1 VPVTTYVD
9 LAEDRARAHRE
20 AAAEKRAAFDAFL
33 DRVEELPP
41 ESASSSTG
49 MAATAG
55 TLPGGAS
62 STGDRCRTVRTA
74 FAETVRPHAVADDG
88 EAEALLE
95 TIRSELSEPVAVA
108 LAPTTDASFT
118 PALKRRVVS
127 AAATRRA
134 EAGALRAALDRETDQ
149 LGRACEVV
157 DDVTAWL
164 ADADGTPLTELGF
177 EALRDRHGTIADH
190 RARCE
195 RLGED
200 RQAFLRETTTRD
212 AEVGVDHRRLVPQVY
227 EALPVDHPVL
237 ATVARL
243 DAVCADCQRA
253 VREHLV
259 RRV

>member
-1 VPVTTYVD
+1 MVVTTYID
-9 LAEDRARAHRE
+9 LAEDRTRAHRE
-20 AAAEKRAAFDAFL
+20 AAADKRAAFDAFL

-74 FAETVRPHAVADDG
+74 FAETVRPHAVADDKG
-88 EAEALLE
+88 SEALLE

-108 LAPTTDASFT
+108 LAPTTEASFT
-118 PALKRRVVS
+118 PELKRRVVS
-127 AAATRRA
+127 VAATRRT
-134 EAGALRAALDRETDQ
+134 EAVALRVALDREADQ
-149 LGRACEVV
+149 LERAGESV
-157 DDVTAWL
+157 DDVTAWI
-164 ADADGTPLTELGF
+164 ADADETSLTELGF
-177 EALRDRHGTIADH
+177 EALRDRHGTLADH

-195 RLGED
+195 RLAEE
-200 RQAFLRETTTRD
+200 RQAFLRGRTNET

-237 ATVARL
+237 ATVSRL

-253 VREHLV
+253 VRKHLV